1 MNTRNL
7 QQTLEM
13 MRDSL
18 RETLSETRQI
28 KHDTIEEEVLI
39 RVANIDKTCNSA
51 LRHVRKA
58 ESLLRNTGAPTK
70 PER

>member
-7 QQTLEM
+7 QETLEM

-18 RETLSETRQI
+18 RETLNETRQI

-39 RVANIDKTCNSA
+39 RAANIDKTCNSA
-51 LRHVRKA
+51 LRHVQKA
-58 ESLLRNTGAPTK
+58 ERLLRNTGPPTK
-70 PER
+70 TGC

>member
-18 RETLSETRQI
+18 RETLNETRQI
-28 KHDTIEEEVLI
+28 KHTAIEEEVLI
-39 RVANIDKTCNSA
+39 RVANIDKTCNTA
-51 LRHVRKA
+51 LRRVKKA
-58 ESLLRNTGAPTK
+58 ESLLRNTGAPTR
-70 PER
+70 PGR